1 MNTPQTPSS
10 IYHLLASG
18 TVIFLIPHL
27 KTVRQHH
34 QNGIVVFYL
43 SLSKEHRFWQL
54 LPAGSVILRVWELSG
69 EVPNRIIY
77 VDAKKRP
84 VNKIWR
90 VWLPL
95 LMQRQQHKTRRN
107 MKSQGNKTSLME
119 CNNFQKLTPKDKE
132 ICDLPDKQV
141 KIYYSY
147 FKEVQRATR
156 GTVQQNQGNIVNK
169 IRNLTEEII
178 KRTKQIIQL
187 KIQCMKWKKIQ
198 YRASIADFIPQKK
211 SICEVKERSF
221 EIV

>member
-1 MNTPQTPSS
+1 
-10 IYHLLASG
+10 
-18 TVIFLIPHL
+18 
-27 KTVRQHH
+27 
-34 QNGIVVFYL
+34 
-43 SLSKEHRFWQL
+43 
-54 LPAGSVILRVWELSG
+54 
-69 EVPNRIIY
+69 
-77 VDAKKRP
+77 
-84 VNKIWR
+84 
-90 VWLPL
+90 
-95 LMQRQQHKTRRN
+95 MQRQQHKTRRN

-187 KIQCMKWKKIQ
+187 KIQCMK
-198 YRASIADFIPQKK
+198 
-211 SICEVKERSF
+211 
-221 EIV
+221 